1 MAFGDLCFETYDTMC
16 NIFNEPFAA
25 VLKPFDAVLGGP
37 DGLGG
42 IGGLTIAVIW
52 GIIVGVLWLK
62 TGNLMLVSIVGIVI
76 ATSVTGIYPEAVG
89 IGYLLIGVSLGIVI
103 FQLIRH
109 KIQTFA

>member
-25 VLKPFDAVLGGP
+25 VLKPFDAVLGTGE
-37 DGLGG
+37 L
-42 IGGLTIAVIW
+42 GLTIAVIW

-76 ATSVTGIYPEAVG
+76 ATSVTGIFPEAVG

>member
-62 TGNLMLVSIVGIVI
+62 TGNLMLVSIIKFIKEVVI
-76 ATSVTGIYPEAVG
+76 LQNFYQVLFYCIR
-89 IGYLLIGVSLGIVI
+89 GY
-103 FQLIRH
+103 R
-109 KIQTFA
+109 